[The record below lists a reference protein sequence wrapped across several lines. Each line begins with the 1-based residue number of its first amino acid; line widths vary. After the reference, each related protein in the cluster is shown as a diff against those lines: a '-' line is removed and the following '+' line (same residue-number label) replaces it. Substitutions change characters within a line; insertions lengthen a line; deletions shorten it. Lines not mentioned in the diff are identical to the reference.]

1 MHDGFLV
8 PDFDSK
14 ERVLREAWTCR
25 RSELTLT
32 AQKRATGGERE
43 CDLSRNRP
51 PFHLVVEV

>member
-8 PDFDSK
+8 PDFNSK
-14 ERVLREAWTCR
+14 ERVLRESWTCWC
-25 RSELTLT
+25 SELALT

-43 CDLSRNRP
+43 CGFSRNTP